1 MVLSARLT
9 QSEWVASG
17 YLTYG
22 CPMGSNL
29 GWTGCDAPV
38 AVRVDL
44 LHESGRTRVSRVYLP
59 AGTVIRKEPLGPGAA
74 GRLRHETEML
84 RRLSDVGGVVRLASG
99 GPPMR
104 DSILL
109 ADVGGS
115 AVSDRPVPWD
125 PAEVVELAEQVARA
139 LAGIHRRG
147 VIHRDLNPGNIVLA
161 GGDRAALIIDFALA
175 TTVAAP
181 GVLSDLAV
189 VGSVPYLAPEQ
200 TGRTGRRVD
209 QRADLYALGA
219 ILYELV
225 TGAPPFGAGDP
236 LRVIHD
242 HLTREPV
249 APSEVNPAV
258 PADLSAI
265 ILHLLEKEPDDR
277 YQSAEG
283 LLHDCELLRRGAP
296 VPAPGRADL
305 PAHPLAPSRLVGR
318 ERETVELRTAFTEA
332 LEGRCPGVV
341 IGGEPGVGKTA
352 LAGELRSIAAAHDGW
367 FVAGKFDQ
375 FRRDREYNGCWQ
387 AFRAL
392 ARLLLAEPEDSL
404 VEVRERILRAL
415 GPNAGLAT
423 ASIPE
428 MVSLLGVP
436 PDLGDP
442 MTVQVRLRRS
452 AVELLGA
459 VASPKR
465 PIVFFVDDLQWSS
478 PAALDVVDLLLG
490 GEDRIEGLLVVGAY
504 RSSEVDA
511 VHPLRAALARWARQ
525 PAAPLAQ
532 ELRNLA
538 PEDQTALVANL
549 LDLAPANAAEL
560 ARLLAPST
568 GGNPYDTVELVN
580 ALRQDGG
587 LTPGEHGWQWDP
599 AGLERRLARVDKGE
613 LLSAR
618 LLDLPPATGE
628 TLATM
633 ACLAGRAGLDL
644 LSAATGLTEAR
655 VRQRLEPA
663 FAAGL
668 LELESN
674 GHPVAR
680 FHHDRTQEAVLS
692 TLTAEAERD
701 RRLALARRL
710 GEQDCFA
717 AIAAELYLPVA
728 DAVRDPAER
737 RRMTEL
743 FRLAA
748 AGAKRVVDSSF
759 GERCLAAAL
768 RFIDPADTEALLTT
782 RIERHAALYLL
793 GRLAE
798 ADEEFLAIR
807 RLSVDAGRTATAMA
821 VQVSSLDNRGHT
833 NEAIALG
840 LEALPRLGLPVPSP
854 DRLGEETDRGLAAVH
869 RWLDTTSDADDL
881 RREAPADR
889 PGLAALPIVNQLIA
903 ASYVTRPRLLDWL
916 CVTAMRMWATD
927 GPHPALVGACG
938 WIGSVFVTSKRDY
951 RTGYRIMRRILAV
964 SRARG
969 YEPEIWQTQF
979 QYVAGTSHWHEP
991 LEVSVAG
998 ARQALEGLARGGDLL
1013 FACKTH
1019 FVLVHVLLD
1028 CAPSLEAVAAEADEA
1043 IAFAV
1048 RTGYDL
1054 AEEVFRMYRQ
1064 IVRVLRGE
1072 IVEPA
1077 APRGAVL
1084 NLMPD
1089 DPITVCY
1096 MYLTQAML
1104 AAIFGRWA
1112 DLDQACAALEPFLPR
1127 YEAPY
1132 LGVTGRLL
1140 RALSLAGQVRSAG
1153 PGRGAAEL
1161 AEPPAQAELAELD
1174 GQIRWLAERAA
1185 DAPANFEHLLRLVEA
1200 ERAWAVGEF
1209 REAACT
1215 FDLAQRTSAGLSRP
1229 WHRALILERAAR
1241 FYLAHGME
1249 EAGGGLLAAARAQY
1263 LDWGATAKVSQLD
1276 YARSAGDRPAPRP
1289 RAAPAYAAAAGA
1301 PVAGDRSADGT
1312 PADGTPADGTRV
1324 ENTGSAGTMTSGTVD
1339 LLGIIAASRA
1349 LSSQTG
1355 VDGLRAKVVGILGEM
1370 TGATGVR
1377 LLLRDRE
1384 EDRWSVPL
1392 DDGGEISLAEA
1403 ARRRLLPASVV
1414 RYAERTHEPLS
1425 VADAAH
1431 DDRFSRDLYFT
1442 TGGLDRC
1449 SMLAV
1454 PIVMRGET
1462 RAMLLLEN
1470 RVIRGAFAADRL
1482 EGVML
1487 IAGQLAVSLD
1497 NALVYASLE
1506 AKVAERT
1513 GQLAAANHRLEQ
1525 LSATDPLTGLANRR
1539 HLDEVLGTEW
1549 RRAERQGTPIAVA
1562 MVDIDHFKAYNDR
1575 LGHAAGDRCLQRVAA
1590 CLAAGVR
1597 GGDLA
1602 ARYGGEEFAIVMPGA
1617 DGPVA
1622 TAIAARLRAAVAELG
1637 EPHPAAAGTIVTV
1650 SIGTA
1655 AATPSRGEDAAG
1667 AAGVVERA
1675 DAALYAAKRAGR
1687 DRVEAAAD
1695 TSVARGVSQV
1705 PGPSWTSPS

>member
-1 MVLSARLT
+1 MAY
-9 QSEWVASG
+9 G
-17 YLTYG
+17 YLAYG

-84 RRLSDVGGVVRLASG
+84 RRLSDVGGVARLASG

-109 ADVGGS
+109 TDVGGS
-115 AVSDRPVPWD
+115 AVSERPAPWD
-125 PAEVVELAEQVARA
+125 PAEVVELAEQLARA

-175 TTVAAP
+175 TTTAAP
-181 GVLSDLAV
+181 GVLPDRAV

-200 TGRTGRRVD
+200 TGRTGHRVD

-219 ILYELV
+219 ILYELA
-225 TGAPPFGAGDP
+225 TGAPPFGVGDP

-258 PADLSAI
+258 PAGLSAI

-318 ERETVELRTAFTEA
+318 ERETVELRTAFAEA
-332 LEGRCPGVV
+332 VDGRCPGVV

-375 FRRDREYNGCWQ
+375 FRRDREYDGCWQ

-423 ASIPE
+423 ATVPE
-428 MVSLLGVP
+428 FATLLGVP
-436 PDLGDP
+436 PDVGDP
-442 MTVQVRLRRS
+442 MTAQVRARRT
-452 AVELLGA
+452 AVEVLGA

-478 PAALDVVDLLLG
+478 PVALDVVDLLLG
-490 GEDRIEGLLVVGAY
+490 GEDPIEGLLVVGAY

-525 PAAPLAQ
+525 PAAPLALQ
-532 ELRNLA
+532 LRNLA

-549 LDLAPANAAEL
+549 LDLAPAKAAGL

-568 GGNPYDTVELVN
+568 GGNPYETVELVN

-587 LTPGEHGWQWDP
+587 LTPGERGWQWDP
-599 AGLERRLARVDKGE
+599 AGLERRLARVDMGE

-633 ACLAGRAGLDL
+633 ACLAGRARLDL

-668 LELESN
+668 LELESDD

-710 GEQDCFA
+710 GERDRFA
-717 AIAAELYLPVA
+717 AIAAELYLQVA

-748 AGAKRVVDSSF
+748 VGAKRVIDSSF

-768 RFIDPADTEALLTT
+768 RFIDPADTETLLTT

-807 RLSVDAGRTATAMA
+807 RMNVDAGRTATAIA
-821 VQVSSLDNRGHT
+821 VQVSSLYNRGHT
-833 NEAIALG
+833 EEAIALG

-889 PGLAALPIVNQLIA
+889 PGLAVIPIVHQLIA
-903 ASYVTRPRLLDWL
+903 AGYVTRPRLLDWL

-927 GPHPALVGACG
+927 GPHPVLVGACG
-938 WIGSVFVTSKRDY
+938 WIGVVFVTRERDY
-951 RTGYRIMRRILAV
+951 RSGYRIMRRILAV
-964 SRARG
+964 SRAHG
-969 YEPEIWQTQF
+969 YEPEIWQAQL
-979 QYVAGTSHWHEP
+979 QYVGGTSHWHEP
-991 LEVSVAG
+991 LEVAVAS
-998 ARQALEGLARGGDLL
+998 ARQAQEGLVRGGDLL
-1013 FACKTH
+1013 TAGFTH
-1019 FVLVHVLLD
+1019 YVLLYDLLD
-1028 CAPSLEAVAAEADEA
+1028 CAPSLEAIAAEADEA

-1048 RTGYDL
+1048 RTGNDR
-1054 AEEVFRMYRQ
+1054 AEEVFRKYRQ
-1064 IVRVLRGE
+1064 TVRVLRGE

-1077 APRGAVL
+1077 APRGATL
-1084 NLMPD
+1084 NLLPD
-1089 DPITVCY
+1089 DPVTVCHE
-1096 MYLTQAML
+1096 YLTQAML
-1104 AAIFGRWA
+1104 AAVFDRWA
-1112 DLDQACAALEPFLPR
+1112 DLDQACAALAPFLPS

-1132 LGVTGRLL
+1132 LALTGRLL
-1140 RALSLAGQVRSAG
+1140 RALALAGQVRSAG

-1174 GQIRWLAERAA
+1174 DQIRWLAGRAA

-1215 FDLAQRTSAGLSRP
+1215 FDLAQRKSAGRSRP

-1263 LDWGATAKVSQLD
+1263 LEWGATAKVSQLD

-1301 PVAGDRSADGT
+1301 PVAGERSADGT
-1312 PADGTPADGTRV
+1312 LADGTPAGGTRV

-1339 LLGIIAASRA
+1339 LLGIIAAYRA

-1414 RYAERTHEPLS
+1414 RYAARTHEPLT

-1431 DDRFSRDLYFT
+1431 DDRFSRDPYFT
-1442 TGGLDRC
+1442 TAGLDRC
-1449 SMLAV
+1449 SVLAV
-1454 PIVMRGET
+1454 PIVIRGET

-1575 LGHAAGDRCLQRVAA
+1575 LGHAAGDRCLRRVAA

-1655 AATPSRGEDAAG
+1655 ATTPGRGEDAAG
-1667 AAGVVERA
+1667 AAGLVEWA

-1695 TSVARGVSQV
+1695 TLSRM
-1705 PGPSWTSPS
+1705 T